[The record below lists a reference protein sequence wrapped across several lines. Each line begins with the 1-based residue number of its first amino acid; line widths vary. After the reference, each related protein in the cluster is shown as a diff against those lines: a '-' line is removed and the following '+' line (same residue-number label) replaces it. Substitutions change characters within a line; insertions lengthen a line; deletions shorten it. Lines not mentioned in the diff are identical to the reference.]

1 MTETEAQKIGQMSV
15 TVILCSYNRCG
26 DLAGALESVAA
37 SQMPSSVAWEV
48 LVVDNNSTDQ
58 TREVIEGFCRKYPGI
73 FRYLLEPTP
82 GKSYA
87 LNAGIANA
95 RGDVLVFTDDDVT
108 MEPGWLENLT
118 APFQGGEC
126 AGTAGRT
133 LPAQK
138 FTVPPW
144 LPDNHWDSWAGI
156 LCAYFDLGD
165 NPCELLRPPYG
176 ANMAFRKS
184 LFEKHGG
191 FRLDLGPR
199 PGNQI
204 RNEDTELGRRLLAA
218 GERLRYVPTAVV
230 YHPVPEGRITQ
241 EYFLSWWFDY
251 ARALILERGDRPSI
265 WGIPYDYFSMARCAL
280 RMSASMVLW
289 TVTIDPKKRFK
300 RKIEVWKSAGQLLEL
315 SRRNRPEKKERRDIG
330 QAGTPKLPRS
340 ESVRSADAPSDPF

>member
-1 MTETEAQKIGQMSV
+1 MTEIDAQKSGPMSV

-26 DLAGALESVAA
+26 DLAGALESIAA

-48 LVVDNNSTDQ
+48 LVVDNNSTDK
-58 TREVIEGFCRKYPGI
+58 TREVTEDFCRRYPGI
-73 FRYLLEPTP
+73 FRYLLESTP

-108 MEPGWLENLT
+108 MEPTWLQNLT
-118 APFQGGEC
+118 TPFQDGGC
-126 AGTAGRT
+126 AGTSGRT

-165 NPCELLRPPYG
+165 SPCELLRPPYG

-191 FRLDLGPR
+191 FRVDLGPR

-218 GERLRYVPTAVV
+218 GERLRYVPSAVV

-251 ARALILERGDRPSI
+251 GRALIREFDEGPDVHGNSRGYFALAGCAAEITYRTMRATFAVV
-265 WGIPYDYFSMARCAL
+265 PY
-280 RMSASMVLW
+280 
-289 TVTIDPKKRFK
+289 KRFIHK
-300 RKIEVWKSAGQLLEL
+300 CKERLAAGRMTEIL
-315 SRRNRPEKKERRDIG
+315 SRSRSRKKGDSSLVREVPGLRN
-330 QAGTPKLPRS
+330 S
-340 ESVRSADAPSDPF
+340 